1 MLGGNKGGQST
12 GKNIDHAETHYQSD
26 VMIYGQLL
34 WTNTHTQ
41 QLIDLVILTIEVK
54 FSKHLLFSSYS
65 PLQSIMATHRIL
77 DTMAIKVSVQR
88 QEEIICLQTVSLTT
102 PTSNVIIDRCVRRGV
117 YFSIVTH
124 PRMMV
129 A

>member
-1 MLGGNKGGQST
+1 MDKHRHT
-12 GKNIDHAETHYQSD
+12 D
-26 VMIYGQLL
+26 
-34 WTNTHTQ
+34 TQ

-77 DTMAIKVSVQR
+77 DTMAIKVGVQW

-102 PTSNVIIDRCVRRGV
+102 QTSNVIIERPTRE
-117 YFSIVTH
+117 
-124 PRMMV
+124 
-129 A
+129 